1 VKLGGREVK
10 PTLTRYTSTNKYAV
24 LKIYAHDLVAE
35 DEIDNETAIYKH
47 LSTTGNPDHPGKMY
61 VRTIQDSFFVTSRA
75 GNPHQC
81 LVHEVLSNDIL
92 SLRYTRPDRKMPEAM
107 LKQILIHLLLAL
119 DFLHTEC
126 HIIHTGQVAPL
137 TMLWK
142 TLTECQI

>member
-1 VKLGGREVK
+1 VKLRWRKVE
-10 PTLTRYTSTNKYAV
+10 PTLTKYTSTNKYAA

-47 LSTTGNPDHPGKMY
+47 LSTAGNPDHPGKLY
-61 VRTIQDSFFVTSRA
+61 IRTIQDFFFVTSRA

-92 SLRYTRPDRKMPEAM
+92 SLRYAHPDRKLPEAM
-107 LKQILIHLLLAL
+107 LRQFLIHLLLAL
-119 DFLHTEC
+119 DFLHSEC

>member
-1 VKLGGREVK
+1 MKLRGREVE
-10 PTLTRYTSTNKYAV
+10 PTLTRYTSTNKYAA

-35 DEIDNETAIYKH
+35 DEINNEIAIYKH
-47 LSTTGNPDHPGKMY
+47 LSTAGSPDHPGKMY

-81 LVHEVLSNDIL
+81 LVHDVLSNDIL
-92 SLRYTRPDRKMPEAM
+92 SLRYTHPDRKLPEAM

-119 DFLHTEC
+119 DFLHSEC
-126 HIIHTGQVAPL
+126 HIIHTGQVVPL

-142 TLTECQI
+142 ILTECQI